1 MLESVTVSV
10 ILEAAAGFGLNPGR
24 ELLRPADLLAA
35 DGAWLVSTVR
45 GICPVLTL
53 DGSPVSHD
61 PALTA
66 QLARAA
72 GF

>member
-1 MLESVTVSV
+1 MAPEAKPFLK
-10 ILEAAAGFGLNPGR
+10 AAAGLGLTPGR
-24 ELLRPADLLAA
+24 ELLRPADLPAA

-45 GICPVLTL
+45 GVCPVLTL